1 MGDAPKGDVCE
12 HAQMAE
18 APSDEQQVIEPPAAE
33 DQDPKKK
40 KHSPVRRIV
49 SALISLVI
57 VGAIFLY
64 AIPRF
69 ADYSAVWATVT
80 TLTPIEFTSLLL
92 ATVFNLFTYWLANM
106 AALPGLRLGKA
117 AVVTQTTTSVA
128 NTIPAGGA
136 VAVGLTYSI
145 LSSWGFDAQA
155 ITLYIGVTGVWN
167 VLMKL
172 ALPVVSLALL
182 AITGQAAPALVVA
195 ALIGFAVLI
204 VVVTL
209 FALALWRKEFARRI
223 GDGIGRFVS
232 WFLKPFHKGPVT
244 TWGGRAVAFRK
255 RTIVLVERRWL
266 WITLTTVLSQLALW
280 FVLLLCLRHV
290 GISEQEVS
298 TLQTLAVFAF
308 GRLLAAVPITPGG
321 VGFVELGYIGGLT
334 AAGGNEAQVVA
345 AVLMFRVLTYG
356 IQIPLGGFTYVI
368 WRMKKSWR
376 REPPKVRLGL
386 DPDPDPE
393 PQRV

>member
-1 MGDAPKGDVCE
+1 MS
-12 HAQMAE
+12 E
-18 APSDEQQVIEPPAAE
+18 APLKEHPLA
-33 DQDPKKK
+33 
-40 KHSPVRRIV
+40 RR
-49 SALISLVI
+49 LISAAISVVI

-69 ADYSAVWATVT
+69 ADYSEVWATMS
-80 TLTPIEFTSLLL
+80 TLMPIEFWTLVAALS
-92 ATVFNLFTYWLANM
+92 FNLFTYWLANM
-106 AALPGLRLGKA
+106 AALPGLRLGPA

-136 VAVGLTYSI
+136 VAVGLTYTI
-145 LSSWGFDAQA
+145 LRSWGFDAQA

-167 VLMKL
+167 IFVKL

-182 AITGQAAPALVVA
+182 AVTGQAAPALVVA
-195 ALIGFAVLI
+195 ASIGLAVL
-204 VVVTL
+204 VVAVSL
-209 FALALWRKEFARRI
+209 FALALWNVEFARRI
-223 GDGIGRFVS
+223 GDGLGGFVS
-232 WFLKPFHKGPVT
+232 WFLRWFRKGPIT
-244 TWGGRAVAFRK
+244 TWGEQAVAFRQ
-255 RTIVLVERRWL
+255 RTIILVRERWVLL
-266 WITLTTVLSQLALW
+266 TLTTVGSQLALW
-280 FVLLLCLRHV
+280 FVLLLCLRDV

-345 AVLMFRVLTYG
+345 AVLLFRVLTYG

-368 WRMKKSWR
+368 WRLKTSWR
-376 REPPKVRLGL
+376 RKRRTSNS
-386 DPDPDPE
+386 DPTPNGCSLSPFA
-393 PQRV
+393 PIPLAPCGAARRHGSRS

>member
-1 MGDAPKGDVCE
+1 MGGAPKGDVCE
-12 HAQMAE
+12 HAWMAE
-18 APSDEQQVIEPPAAE
+18 APTDEHPLIEPPAVE
-33 DQDPKKK
+33 DQGSKKK

-57 VGAIFLY
+57 VGAIFIY

-106 AALPGLRLGKA
+106 AALPGLRLGQA

-167 VLMKL
+167 ILMKL

-195 ALIGFAVLI
+195 ALIGLAVLI
-204 VVVTL
+204 VAVTL
-209 FALALWRKEFARRI
+209 FALALWKKEFARRI
-223 GDGIGRFVS
+223 GDGLGRFVS
-232 WFLKPFHKGPVT
+232 WFLKWFHKGPLT
-244 TWGGRAVAFRK
+244 TWGEKAVEFRK
-255 RTIVLVERRWL
+255 RTIVLVEKRWL

-386 DPDPDPE
+386 DPDPE
-393 PQRV
+393 SQRV